1 MDIEGFVR
9 KRIDDYT
16 YEDLTALLA
25 SRIREYKDLSEE
37 NSCKMAEAVIDEVKT
52 TLELNSLDDDFLKE
66 IVDIPKADVA
76 MGKMGVGSRGAGDFF
91 VHRKIAEIVS
101 STNTAS
107 LVNPSEQ
114 DDGGVVKAPVKNDDV
129 YVTTAVDG
137 IHSRLSDYPFLG
149 GFHVTRATLR
159 DVCVMGADP
168 VAILSDVHL
177 ADDGDVGKIFD
188 FTAGVAAVSELVDVP
203 IVAGSTLRV
212 GGDMVLGDRFVS
224 AVGSVGVSDYPPTA
238 RKGATEGDVIL
249 LTEGSGG
256 GTITTT
262 ALYNGF
268 FDVIWDTLNVNF
280 VQASHALFEADL
292 IKDIHAMTD
301 VTNGGLRGDAH
312 EISNTTG
319 VGLEFYEKEIRDC
332 VAPKVLNMLETLNI
346 DPLGV
351 STDSLMLIAPP
362 EIVGDIKKA
371 VAKYDVPI
379 REIGKVDN
387 SGEPNLIK
395 EDGNVEK
402 LVPLFREAAYT
413 KVKKFVGDTTPED
426 FEIMK
431 EKVQKA
437 CDESI
442 LKKDEKGYFYI
453 IDAFLAVL
461 ILLIVILMVNS
472 IVSMSNPNYSSD
484 SHNFKS
490 AQDTMELLSSGINS
504 TDRVFIEDISSIL
517 DENHN
522 SKYSVR
528 KVSKLCREK
537 FKKLGLKNY
546 QFKENNVL
554 GGKVLAS
561 SGALGEDVSVASR
574 NYGDYS
580 LSLIHI

>member
-1 MDIEGFVR
+1 MDMEGYVR
-9 KRIDDYT
+9 QRLDSYN
-16 YEDLTALLA
+16 ENDLKDLL
-25 SRIREYKDLSEE
+25 SQRIREYKNISQDKSLL
-37 NSCKMAEAVIDEVKT
+37 MAESVIDEVKT
-52 TLELNSLDDDFLKE
+52 TLNLKNADDSFLKE
-66 IVDIPKADVA
+66 ITEVSKADIA
-76 MGKMGVGSRGAGDFF
+76 MGEMGVGSRGAGDFF

-101 STNTAS
+101 STNTSS

-114 DDGGVVKAPVKNDDV
+114 DDGGVVKANSPNDEL
-129 YVTTAVDG
+129 YITTAVDG
-137 IHSRLSDYPFLG
+137 IHSRLSEYPFLG

-159 DVCVMGADP
+159 DICVMGADP
-168 VAILSDVHL
+168 VSILSDVHL

-224 AVGSVGVSDYPPTA
+224 AVGSVGVSNYPPTA
-238 RKGATEGDVIL
+238 RKGATDGDIIL

-319 VGLEFYEKEIRDC
+319 VGLEFYEEKIRKM
-332 VAPKVLNMLETLNI
+332 VAPNVLNMLEKLDI

-351 STDSLMLIAPP
+351 STDSLMLIVPP
-362 EIVGDIKKA
+362 EIVDDVKNAVSSAGVDIS
-371 VAKYDVPI
+371 
-379 REIGKVDN
+379 EIGVVN
-387 SGEPNLIK
+387 TSGEPILIK
-395 EDGNVEK
+395 EDGSSDK

-413 KVKKFVGDTTPED
+413 KIKKLVGETTPED

-437 CDESI
+437 SDNAIC
-442 LKKDEKGYFYI
+442 KKEK
-453 IDAFLAVL
+453 
-461 ILLIVILMVNS
+461 VI
-472 IVSMSNPNYSSD
+472 
-484 SHNFKS
+484 
-490 AQDTMELLSSGINS
+490 
-504 TDRVFIEDISSIL
+504 
-517 DENHN
+517 NHIRGN
-522 SKYSVR
+522 
-528 KVSKLCREK
+528 
-537 FKKLGLKNY
+537 
-546 QFKENNVL
+546 
-554 GGKVLAS
+554 
-561 SGALGEDVSVASR
+561 
-574 NYGDYS
+574 
-580 LSLIHI
+580 

>member
-1 MDIEGFVR
+1 MDMEGYVR
-9 KRIDDYT
+9 QRLDNYN
-16 YEDLTALLA
+16 ENDLKDLL
-25 SRIREYKDLSEE
+25 SQRIREYKNISQDKSLL
-37 NSCKMAEAVIDEVKT
+37 MAESVIDEVRT
-52 TLELNSLDDDFLKE
+52 TLNLKNSDDDFLKE
-66 IVDIPKADVA
+66 ITEVPKADIA
-76 MGKMGVGSRGAGDFF
+76 MGEMGVGSRGAGDFF

-101 STNTAS
+101 STNTSS

-114 DDGGVVKAPVKNDDV
+114 DDGGVVKANSPNDEL
-129 YVTTAVDG
+129 YITTAVDG
-137 IHSRLSDYPFLG
+137 IHSRLSEYPFLG

-159 DVCVMGADP
+159 DICVMGADP
-168 VAILSDVHL
+168 VSILSDVHL

-224 AVGSVGVSDYPPTA
+224 AVGSVGVSNYPPTA
-238 RKGATEGDVIL
+238 RKGATDGDIIL

-319 VGLEFYEKEIRDC
+319 VGLEFYEEEIRKM
-332 VAPKVLNMLETLNI
+332 VAPNVLDMLEKLDI

-351 STDSLMLIAPP
+351 STDSLMLIVPP
-362 EIVGDIKKA
+362 EIVDDVKNAVSRAGVDIS
-371 VAKYDVPI
+371 
-379 REIGKVDN
+379 EIGIVN
-387 SGEPNLIK
+387 TSGEPILIK
-395 EDGNVEK
+395 EDGSSDK

-413 KVKKFVGDTTPED
+413 KIKKLVGETTPED

-437 CDESI
+437 SDNAI
-442 LKKDEKGYFYI
+442 RKKEK
-453 IDAFLAVL
+453 
-461 ILLIVILMVNS
+461 VI
-472 IVSMSNPNYSSD
+472 
-484 SHNFKS
+484 
-490 AQDTMELLSSGINS
+490 
-504 TDRVFIEDISSIL
+504 
-517 DENHN
+517 NHIRGN
-522 SKYSVR
+522 
-528 KVSKLCREK
+528 
-537 FKKLGLKNY
+537 
-546 QFKENNVL
+546 
-554 GGKVLAS
+554 
-561 SGALGEDVSVASR
+561 
-574 NYGDYS
+574 
-580 LSLIHI
+580 

>member
-9 KRIDDYT
+9 QRIDDYS
-16 YEDLTALLA
+16 ENDLKTLLA
-25 SRIREYKDLSEE
+25 ERIREYKDITED
-37 NSCKMAEAVIDEVKT
+37 NSLLMAESVIDEVST
-52 TLELNSLDDDFLKE
+52 TLKLNESDDEFLKE
-66 IVDIPKADVA
+66 IVEIPKANVG

-114 DDGGVVKAPVKNDDV
+114 DDGGVVRAKAKNDDV
-129 YVTTAVDG
+129 YITTAVDG
-137 IHSRLSDYPFLG
+137 IHSRLSEYPFLG

-238 RKGATEGDVIL
+238 RKGASKGDVIL

-262 ALYNGF
+262 ALYNGY
-268 FDVIWDTLNVNF
+268 FDVVWDTMNVNF

-292 IKDIHAMTD
+292 VKDIHAMTD

-319 VGLEFYEKEIRDC
+319 VGLEFYEEDIRSM
-332 VAPKVLNMLETLNI
+332 VAPNVLKMLEELDI

-351 STDSLMLIAPP
+351 STDSLMLIVPP
-362 EIVGDIKKA
+362 EIVGDVKNA
-371 VAKYDVPI
+371 VSNADVAI
-379 REIGKVDN
+379 SEIGHVTD
-387 SGEPNLIK
+387 SGSPDLIK
-395 EDGNVEK
+395 EDGSSEK

-413 KVKKFVGDTTPED
+413 KIKKLVGDTTPED

-431 EKVQKA
+431 KQVQKA
-437 CDESI
+437 CDNAI
-442 LKKDEKGYFYI
+442 LKKEK
-453 IDAFLAVL
+453 
-461 ILLIVILMVNS
+461 VIKHV
-472 IVSMSNPNYSSD
+472 
-484 SHNFKS
+484 
-490 AQDTMELLSSGINS
+490 
-504 TDRVFIEDISSIL
+504 R
-517 DENHN
+517 EN
-522 SKYSVR
+522 
-528 KVSKLCREK
+528 
-537 FKKLGLKNY
+537 
-546 QFKENNVL
+546 
-554 GGKVLAS
+554 
-561 SGALGEDVSVASR
+561 
-574 NYGDYS
+574 
-580 LSLIHI
+580 

>member
-1 MDIEGFVR
+1 MDMEGYVR
-9 KRIDDYT
+9 QRLDNYN
-16 YEDLTALLA
+16 ENDLKDLL
-25 SRIREYKDLSEE
+25 SQRIREYKNISQDKSLL
-37 NSCKMAEAVIDEVKT
+37 MAESVIDEVKT
-52 TLELNSLDDDFLKE
+52 TLNLKNSDDDFLKE
-66 IVDIPKADVA
+66 ITEVPKADIA
-76 MGKMGVGSRGAGDFF
+76 MGEMGVGSRGAGDFF

-101 STNTAS
+101 STNTSS

-114 DDGGVVKAPVKNDDV
+114 DDGGVVKANSPNDEL
-129 YVTTAVDG
+129 YITTAVDG
-137 IHSRLSDYPFLG
+137 IHSRLSEYPFLG

-159 DVCVMGADP
+159 DICVMGADP
-168 VAILSDVHL
+168 VSILSDVHL

-224 AVGSVGVSDYPPTA
+224 AVGSVGVSNYPPTA
-238 RKGATEGDVIL
+238 RKGATDGDIIL

-319 VGLEFYEKEIRDC
+319 VGLEFYEEKIRKM
-332 VAPKVLNMLETLNI
+332 VAPNVLDMLEKLDI

-351 STDSLMLIAPP
+351 STDSLMLIVPP
-362 EIVGDIKKA
+362 EIVDDVKNAVSKAGVDIS
-371 VAKYDVPI
+371 
-379 REIGKVDN
+379 EIGIVN
-387 SGEPNLIK
+387 TSGEPILIK
-395 EDGNVEK
+395 EDGNCDK

-413 KVKKFVGDTTPED
+413 KIKKLVGETTPED

-437 CDESI
+437 SDNAI
-442 LKKDEKGYFYI
+442 RKKEK
-453 IDAFLAVL
+453 
-461 ILLIVILMVNS
+461 VI
-472 IVSMSNPNYSSD
+472 
-484 SHNFKS
+484 
-490 AQDTMELLSSGINS
+490 
-504 TDRVFIEDISSIL
+504 
-517 DENHN
+517 NHIRGN
-522 SKYSVR
+522 
-528 KVSKLCREK
+528 
-537 FKKLGLKNY
+537 
-546 QFKENNVL
+546 
-554 GGKVLAS
+554 
-561 SGALGEDVSVASR
+561 
-574 NYGDYS
+574 
-580 LSLIHI
+580 

>member
-1 MDIEGFVR
+1 MEGYVR
-9 KRIDDYT
+9 QRLDNYN
-16 YEDLTALLA
+16 ENDLKDLL
-25 SRIREYKDLSEE
+25 SQRIREYKNISQDKSLL
-37 NSCKMAEAVIDEVKT
+37 MAESVIDEVRT
-52 TLELNSLDDDFLKE
+52 TLNLKNSDDDFLKE
-66 IVDIPKADVA
+66 ITEVPKADIA
-76 MGKMGVGSRGAGDFF
+76 MGEMGVGSRGAGDFF

-101 STNTAS
+101 STNTSS

-114 DDGGVVKAPVKNDDV
+114 DDGGVVKANSPNDEL
-129 YVTTAVDG
+129 YITTAVDG
-137 IHSRLSDYPFLG
+137 IHSRLSEYPFLG

-159 DVCVMGADP
+159 DICVMGADP
-168 VAILSDVHL
+168 VSILSDVHL

-224 AVGSVGVSDYPPTA
+224 AVGSVGVSNYPPTA
-238 RKGATEGDVIL
+238 RKGATDGDVIL

-319 VGLEFYEKEIRDC
+319 VGLEFYEEEIRKM
-332 VAPKVLNMLETLNI
+332 VAPNVLDMLEKLDI

-351 STDSLMLIAPP
+351 STDSLMLIVPP
-362 EIVGDIKKA
+362 EIVDDVKNAVSRAGVDIS
-371 VAKYDVPI
+371 
-379 REIGKVDN
+379 EIGIVN
-387 SGEPNLIK
+387 TSGEPILIK
-395 EDGNVEK
+395 EDGNSDK

-413 KVKKFVGDTTPED
+413 KIKKLVGETTPED

-437 CDESI
+437 SDNAI
-442 LKKDEKGYFYI
+442 RKKEK
-453 IDAFLAVL
+453 
-461 ILLIVILMVNS
+461 VI
-472 IVSMSNPNYSSD
+472 
-484 SHNFKS
+484 
-490 AQDTMELLSSGINS
+490 
-504 TDRVFIEDISSIL
+504 
-517 DENHN
+517 NHIRGN
-522 SKYSVR
+522 
-528 KVSKLCREK
+528 
-537 FKKLGLKNY
+537 
-546 QFKENNVL
+546 
-554 GGKVLAS
+554 
-561 SGALGEDVSVASR
+561 
-574 NYGDYS
+574 
-580 LSLIHI
+580 

>member
-9 KRIDDYT
+9 ARIDDYD
-16 YEDLTALLA
+16 YDDLAEILA
-25 SRIREYKDLSEE
+25 VRIREYKNINEE
-37 NSCKMAEAVIDEVKT
+37 NSLEMAKAVIDEVGT
-52 TLELNSLDDDFLKE
+52 TLKLRQSDDEFLKE
-66 IVDIPKADVA
+66 IASVNKADVL
-76 MGKMGVGSRGAGDFF
+76 MGEMGVGSRGAGDFF

-114 DDGGVVKAPVKNDDV
+114 DDGGVVKAPIKNDEV
-129 YVTTAVDG
+129 YITTAVDG
-137 IHSRLSDYPFLG
+137 IHSRLSEYPFLG

-168 VAILSDVHL
+168 VAILSDV
-177 ADDGDVGKIFD
+177 AKIFD

-224 AVGSVGVSDYPPTA
+224 AVGSVGVSAYPPTA
-238 RKGATEGDVIL
+238 RKGATEGDIIL

-268 FDVIWDTLNVNF
+268 FDVVWDTMNVNF

-292 IKDIHAMTD
+292 VKDIHAMTD

-319 VGLEFYEKEIRDC
+319 VGLEFYEKEIRQM
-332 VAPKVLNMLETLNI
+332 VAPNVLNMLETLNI

-371 VAKYDVPI
+371 VAKYDVAI
-379 REIGKVDN
+379 SEIGEVNN
-387 SGEPNLIK
+387 SGEPILIK
-395 EDGNVEK
+395 EDSTEEK

-413 KVKKFVGDTTPED
+413 KIKKLVGETTPED
-426 FEIMK
+426 FEEMK

-437 CDESI
+437 SDAAI
-442 LKKDEKGYFYI
+442 AKKDK
-453 IDAFLAVL
+453 
-461 ILLIVILMVNS
+461 VI
-472 IVSMSNPNYSSD
+472 
-484 SHNFKS
+484 K
-490 AQDTMELLSSGINS
+490 
-504 TDRVFIEDISSIL
+504 
-517 DENHN
+517 
-522 SKYSVR
+522 
-528 KVSKLCREK
+528 
-537 FKKLGLKNY
+537 
-546 QFKENNVL
+546 
-554 GGKVLAS
+554 
-561 SGALGEDVSVASR
+561 
-574 NYGDYS
+574 
-580 LSLIHI
+580 HIRGQ